1 MYTFAL
7 KTCKYSRGNKVVY
20 QLIVNDKD
28 EFSKFE
34 NKYGTKQ
41 YRSLLLRIGTR
52 IENLSKGIR
61 LPAGQIS
68 NIFGVEGGFEIKADS
83 LRVYYLELQNE
94 CLIICMGGLKK
105 NQKKDIDRFKRIT
118 KELQKQLKDGKK
130 FEFHE

>member
-7 KTCKYSRGNKVVY
+7 KTCKYSRGKKVVY

-34 NKYGTKQ
+34 KKYGTKQ

-52 IENLSKGIR
+52 IENLSKGVR

-68 NIFGVEGGFEIKADS
+68 KISGIEGGYEIKADS

-94 CLIICMGGLKK
+94 FYICMGGLKK